1 MSGVNPFTPTFG
13 TSPPLLV
20 GRDIDLDD
28 FREGLR
34 GGPGS
39 PERATL
45 VTGLRGTGKTV
56 MLNAYEDVAGAE
68 GWLVISET
76 ATPNLIDRITHEH
89 LPRLLS
95 EVDPRQTESRLTGV
109 SLPGGLG
116 ADRELTLV
124 NAIICFALVFGIG
137 ASRWTL
143 GVVVLLATV
152 GQWALGR
159 VTRYDPDFRRVYTRH
174 VQLQAFY
181 PATSSIHA
189 PRPIIHAAVPYSE

>member
-1 MSGVNPFTPTFG
+1 MIRVWCEPLHLDVG

-20 GRDIDLDD
+20 GRDTDLDD

-89 LPRLLS
+89 LPRLLVKS
-95 EVDPRQTESRLTGV
+95 ILSR
-109 SLPGGLG
+109 P
-116 ADRELTLV
+116 
-124 NAIICFALVFGIG
+124 
-137 ASRWTL
+137 SR
-143 GVVVLLATV
+143 A
-152 GQWALGR
+152 
-159 VTRYDPDFRRVYTRH
+159 
-174 VQLQAFY
+174 
-181 PATSSIHA
+181 
-189 PRPIIHAAVPYSE
+189 